1 MVKINDANESYVVK
15 EVLKAYEYFKTK
27 NVLVDIVILD
37 EEKYSY
43 ENYVK
48 EEIEGAILN
57 SQMAYLKNIKGGI
70 FTLSVAEMERN
81 DIELINFVS
90 SIIIDGKKGGITNN
104 LKEIEEEYLEN
115 YKEIGQEEQMPV
127 ITEESN
133 EDIDIMQNV
142 EDIKYYNEYGGFS
155 KDGKEYLIK
164 ANKQNR
170 LPTVWSHILANEKF
184 GTLVTQS
191 MGGYTWYK
199 NSRLNRITSWENSAN
214 YDIPPEAIYLK
225 DIDNQ
230 KNLSL
235 V

>member
-27 NVLVDIVILD
+27 NVLVDIVVLD

-104 LKEIEEEYLEN
+104 LKEIEEEYL
-115 YKEIGQEEQMPV
+115 K
-127 ITEESN
+127 
-133 EDIDIMQNV
+133 
-142 EDIKYYNEYGGFS
+142 K
-155 KDGKEYLIK
+155 L
-164 ANKQNR
+164 
-170 LPTVWSHILANEKF
+170 
-184 GTLVTQS
+184 
-191 MGGYTWYK
+191 
-199 NSRLNRITSWENSAN
+199 
-214 YDIPPEAIYLK
+214 
-225 DIDNQ
+225 
-230 KNLSL
+230 
-235 V
+235 